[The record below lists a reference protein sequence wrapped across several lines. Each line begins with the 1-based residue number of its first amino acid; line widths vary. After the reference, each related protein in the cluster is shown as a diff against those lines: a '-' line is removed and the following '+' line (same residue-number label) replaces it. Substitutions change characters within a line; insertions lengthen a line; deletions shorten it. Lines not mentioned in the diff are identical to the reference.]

1 VFAGFA
7 FAAHPNLLSL
17 EIGGDV
23 YAKID
28 NFHNNQLLYLAH
40 FMMLMGVP
48 LLIVIAA
55 KFMSMLEK
63 GSSTWLGFIGGVL
76 GVFGAVVL
84 AIDKTAL
91 CVVMSAFDTLPEAQF
106 VQLVP
111 GIEALFQFRGYLAVL
126 WLLPLLP
133 LGFLILGIGLYRA
146 RAIPRWQSVALI
158 VAMLGTGVSA
168 AVDIDLFGLVATVIL
183 AIAWIPFG
191 IGLMGKADQVAGE
204 QAKVAGLA

>member
-1 VFAGFA
+1 
-7 FAAHPNLLSL
+7 
-17 EIGGDV
+17 
-23 YAKID
+23 
-28 NFHNNQLLYLAH
+28 
-40 FMMLMGVP
+40 MMLMGVP

-55 KFMSMLEK
+55 NFMSMLEK
-63 GSSTWLGFIGGVL
+63 GRSAWLGFIGGVL

-133 LGFLILGIGLYRA
+133 LGFLIMGIGLYRA
-146 RAIPRWQSVALI
+146 GAIPRWQSVALI
-158 VAMLGTGVSA
+158 VSMLGTGVSA

-183 AIAWIPFG
+183 AISFIPFG
-191 IGLMGKADQVAGE
+191 IGLIGRPDADQAAGK
-204 QAKVAGLA
+204 QARAAELA